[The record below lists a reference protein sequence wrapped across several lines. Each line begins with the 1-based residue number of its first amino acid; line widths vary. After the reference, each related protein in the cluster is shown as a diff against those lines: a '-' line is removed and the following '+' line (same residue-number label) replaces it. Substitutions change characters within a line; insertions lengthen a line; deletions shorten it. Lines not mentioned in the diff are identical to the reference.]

1 MITNKNYLIYLK
13 YTNFTKYKSKISLVV
28 YKKIFFELL
37 FVEMKQPNEVD
48 ARMKIFLLSIT
59 DTIYGPGVFPC
70 YVDSVEI
77 SSVVSGLQ
85 DEFC

>member
-1 MITNKNYLIYLK
+1 M
-13 YTNFTKYKSKISLVV
+13 
-28 YKKIFFELL
+28 L
-37 FVEMKQPNEVD
+37 FLEIKQPNKTD

-59 DTIYGPGVFPC
+59 DTISCLGVFPC

-85 DEFC
+85 DEFCWNKVVWGKEYI